1 MSINKKIL
9 LLIQAR
15 YNSSRF
21 PGKVIRKIG
30 NKTILEIV
38 VSRLKKSKKINKIVV
53 VCSNST
59 NDEKIVEICKRKKI
73 SFFQGDEKNVLKRYY
88 FAAKKYKYKNIVRI
102 TADCP
107 LIDYK
112 ILDNLIA
119 LYLEKKVDYAS
130 NTDPPTFPDGLD
142 VEIFSFKVLKEAY
155 QNAYLDRDKEHVTT
169 YIKNSNIIK
178 KYNLV
183 YKKGNFSNIG
193 LTVDTLNDLKKIE
206 EIYLLNKKKL
216 PNTLEEILKIF
227 KIHRKK
233 FVKLKNHK
241 RNKGYDMIEGQKL
254 WTRAKSIIA
263 GGNSLFSKNPNLFL
277 PGKWPVYFN
286 KTKGINIWDLENIK
300 YFDFSFMGVG
310 TNILG
315 YSRKEVDQ
323 AVTKIIKLGNIS
335 TFNSKE
341 EVDLAEKLLSLNNWA
356 DKVRYCRSGGEASAV
371 AVRLAR
377 AATGKDKILFC
388 GYHGWHD
395 WYLSS
400 NISNPSNLDQH
411 LMQNI
416 KTNGIPKVLK
426 NSSIP
431 FEYNNIKQLKK
442 LISNNEDISAVI
454 MEVQRDKKPNLNFLK
469 EVRSLTKEKNII
481 LIFDEC
487 TSGFRETF
495 GGIHKKY
502 NINPDVVIY
511 GKALG
516 NGYAINA
523 IIGIEEVMSSIKN
536 TFVSST
542 FWSERIGFA
551 AGLATLN
558 VMEKLES
565 WKIISQTGKIV
576 KQKWE
581 NLSLRN
587 KVKIKISGLDAIP
600 RFDFEDK
607 KNYLIYKTFLTQEFL
622 KKKYLAS
629 NVIYLS
635 VLHDS
640 KILNNYF
647 DILDEVF
654 YKIGKS
660 RDEIKKMLDSEV
672 CIGGIRSAF
681 NEKKFNQKKL

>member
-1 MSINKKIL
+1 MLINKKIL

-21 PGKVIRKIG
+21 PGKVLRKIG
-30 NKTILEIV
+30 NKTILEII

-53 VCSNST
+53 ACSNT
-59 NDEKIVEICKRKKI
+59 LNDKKIVEICKEKKI
-73 SFFQGDEKNVLKRYY
+73 LFFQGDEKNVLKRFY

-107 LIDYK
+107 LIDHK
-112 ILDNLIA
+112 ILDNLITNFF
-119 LYLEKKVDYAS
+119 EKKVDYAS
-130 NTDPPTFPDGLD
+130 NIDPPTFPDGLD
-142 VEIFSFKVLKEAY
+142 VEIFSFNALKDAY

-169 YIKNSNIIK
+169 YIKNSNNIK
-178 KYNLV
+178 KFNLIC
-183 YKKGNFSNIG
+183 KKGNLSNIG
-193 LTVDTLNDLKKIE
+193 LTVDTLNDFENLQKIF
-206 EIYLLNKKKL
+206 ILNKKKL
-216 PNTLEEILKIF
+216 PDTFEEILEIF
-227 KIHRKK
+227 KIYKN
-233 FVKLKNHK
+233 KLVQFKNHK

-263 GGNSLFSKNPNLFL
+263 GGNSLFSKNPNIFL

-323 AVTKIIKLGNIS
+323 AVTKIVKLGNIS

-341 EVDLAEKLLSLNNWA
+341 EVELAEKLLSFNNWA

-377 AATGKDKILFC
+377 AATGKGKILFC

-400 NISNPSNLDQH
+400 NISNPANLDQH

-426 NSSIP
+426 NTSIP
-431 FEYNNIKQLKK
+431 FEYNNIKQFKE
-442 LISNNEDISAVI
+442 LINNHKDIGAVI
-454 MEVQRDKKPNLNFLK
+454 MEVERDKKPNLNFLK
-469 EVRSLTKEKNII
+469 EIRNLTKKNNII

-487 TSGFRETF
+487 TSGFRETL

-502 NINPDVVIY
+502 NINPDIVIY

-536 TFVSST
+536 TFISST

-565 WKIISQTGKIV
+565 WKIISQTGKII
-576 KQKWE
+576 KQKWK

-607 KNYLIYKTFLTQEFL
+607 KNFLIYKTFLTQEFL

-635 VLHDS
+635 TLHNS
-640 KILNNYF
+640 KTLNNYF
-647 DILDEVF
+647 NILDEVF

-660 RDEIKKMLDSEV
+660 EDEIKKMLDTEV
-672 CIGGIRSAF
+672 CLGGIRSIL
-681 NEKKFNQKKL
+681 NDNDK